1 MKLFFLTLSVLPFLS
16 GTGHADDHLLVTF
29 GGFVDTY
36 YAYDFNNSQ
45 ILDRSF
51 TTQPARHNEFN
62 VNLAHLDAKV
72 SASRIRGRFA
82 LQAGTSVQSNY
93 AAESSLSRHIQEAT
107 AGYQV
112 TDRLWI
118 DAGIFLAHI
127 GFESWI
133 SKENWTYT
141 RSLIAD
147 YSPYYETGVK
157 ATYRW
162 ADRFSTQLLVLNGWQ
177 NISENNGSKAFGA
190 QVAYNPIDKMFLTY
204 NNFLGNE
211 LGRRRRFFND
221 FIAKFELTD
230 AFSVAGS
237 YDVGWQ
243 QTTDEQSNSLWQGY
257 AIFLRYQ
264 VTSKLA
270 LTARGEQYFDKDQV
284 IVVTNTPN
292 GFQITSASINADLL
306 LHKNLMWRSEVRGYW
321 SRDAVFPSKSRGL
334 LASDSLAVTSLSLWF

>member
-1 MKLFFLTLSVLPFLS
+1 MKLFFLIFSIWAFLS
-16 GTGHADDHLLVTF
+16 GAGHADDKLSVNF
-29 GGFVDTY
+29 GGYVDTY

-62 VNLAHLDAKV
+62 VNLAYLDAKV
-72 SASRIRGRFA
+72 SAERIRGRFA

-93 AAESSLSRHIQEAT
+93 AAESNLNKHIQEAT

-127 GFESWI
+127 GLESWI

-162 ADRFSTQLLVLNGWQ
+162 ADQFSTQILVLNGWQ
-177 NISENNGSKAFGA
+177 NISENNGSKAIGA
-190 QVAYNPIDKMFLTY
+190 QLAYNPTEKISLLY
-204 NNFLGNE
+204 NNFIGNE
-211 LGRRRRFFND
+211 LGARRRFFND
-221 FIAKFELTD
+221 FIAKYALTD
-230 AFSVAGS
+230 VFAIAGS
-237 YDVGWQ
+237 YDLGWQ
-243 QTTDEQSNSLWQGY
+243 QTADKQSNSVWQGY
-257 AIFLRYQ
+257 AIFVRYQ
-264 VTSKLA
+264 VT
-270 LTARGEQYFDKDQV
+270 
-284 IVVTNTPN
+284 P
-292 GFQITSASINADLL
+292 
-306 LHKNLMWRSEVRGYW
+306 
-321 SRDAVFPSKSRGL
+321 
-334 LASDSLAVTSLSLWF
+334 SLAEEDFPTTLAP